1 MVEQTGHMEERNSNP
16 IITPRREDEPAL
28 IANAL
33 EMTRSLNNT
42 SIYKFEFISGTHEG
56 TFIRTNNDNNYMFIQ
71 VQGSGRVSIPLCW
84 LRSVEDKYITI
95 QM

>member
-1 MVEQTGHMEERNSNP
+1 MVEQTGHMEERDHNP
-16 IITPRREDEPAL
+16 IIAPRIEDIPAL

-42 SIYKFEFISGTHEG
+42 SIYKFEFISGTHDG
-56 TFIRTNNDNNYMFIQ
+56 TFVRTINDYMLIQ
-71 VQGSGRVSIPLCW
+71 VQGSGTVSIPLCW

>member
-1 MVEQTGHMEERNSNP
+1 MVEHTINRREEHGTP
-16 IITPRREDEPAL
+16 IIVPSAEEEPAL
-28 IANAL
+28 IARAL
-33 EMTRSLNNT
+33 EMVRPLNNT

-56 TFIRTNNDNNYMFIQ
+56 TFIGTNNDNNYMFIQ

-84 LRSVEDKYITI
+84 LRSVEEKYIVI

>member
-1 MVEQTGHMEERNSNP
+1 MVEQITHTEERNTNP
-16 IITPRREDEPAL
+16 IPAPRIEDIPAL

-56 TFIRTNNDNNYMFIQ
+56 TFIRTNNDYMFIQ
-71 VQGSGRVSIPLCW
+71 VQGSGTVATPLCW
-84 LRSVEDKYITI
+84 LKSVEDKYIFI

>member
-1 MVEQTGHMEERNSNP
+1 MVIQTGHMQERDPNP
-16 IITPRREDEPAL
+16 IIAPRIEDIPAL

-56 TFIRTNNDNNYMFIQ
+56 TFIGTNNDNNYMFIQ

-84 LRSVEDKYITI
+84 LKSIEDKYIVI